1 MRYAEIDENGIC
13 FAISDMQKTDHPRL
27 IRLYRYQDVLGYTWD
42 GEKWNQ
48 PDVIDTLGET
58 EREREYDR
66 LILSPKDLTELLNV
80 ATECGNVIIR
90 VPRMEVLNER

>member
-1 MRYAEIDENGIC
+1 MRYAEIDEKGIC

-48 PDVIDTLGET
+48 P
-58 EREREYDR
+58 
-66 LILSPKDLTELLNV
+66 ELLNV